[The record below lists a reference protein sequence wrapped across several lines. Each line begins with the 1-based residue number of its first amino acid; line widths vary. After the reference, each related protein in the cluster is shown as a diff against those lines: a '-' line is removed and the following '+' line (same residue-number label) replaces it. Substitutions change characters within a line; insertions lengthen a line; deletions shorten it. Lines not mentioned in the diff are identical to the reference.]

1 MQLTHATI
9 KRAKRETRRRVA
21 GQHEDDTAKTKSG
34 YTSTKM
40 HPLYVT
46 PVRLELTTQ

>member
-1 MQLTHATI
+1 MQPTHATS
-9 KRAKRETRRRVA
+9 KRIRQVKTESSATK
-21 GQHEDDTAKTKSG
+21 HEGTTAKTKSG
-34 YTSTKM
+34 HTSTKM

>member
-1 MQLTHATI
+1 MQPTHATS
-9 KRAKRETRRRVA
+9 KRIRQATRRRVA
-21 GQHEDDTAKTKSG
+21 EQNEDSTAKTKSG